1 MPQKNDRAIQKLAA
15 SRLRSGELLPCEDC
29 VVVEEPLEIRLSG
42 RRFTATMR
50 TPGDDEL
57 LARGLL
63 FSEGVIRDNDDI
75 EELSVKTLCRERS
88 GELVNLVDVT
98 LHDIASIPAQ
108 LWERTLISN
117 ASCGLCGKSSIEAL
131 RTRVLPLPNHA
142 PVSVSQLLRLPQLLR
157 AKQKWFDETG
167 GLHAAGIFRVHENDV
182 ETLAVFED
190 IGRHNATDKA
200 IGFGLQNHWLPPRA
214 EPGVL
219 VLLVSGRASFEIVQK
234 ALVARI
240 PIVCAVSAVSSLA
253 VELSRANNQ
262 TLVGFTREETL
273 TVYSGF
279 ENVKPNAPA

>member
-1 MPQKNDRAIQKLAA
+1 MPQQNDHAVQKLAA
-15 SRLRSGELLPCEDC
+15 LRLRSGELLPCEDC
-29 VVVEEPLEIRLSG
+29 VVVEEPLEIRLNG

-167 GLHAAGIFRVHENDV
+167 GLHAAGIFRVHENDI

-200 IGFGLQNHWLPPRA
+200 IGFGLLNHWLPPRA

-253 VELSRANNQ
+253 IELSCANNQ
-262 TLVGFTREETL
+262 TLIGFTRGEKM
-273 TVYSGF
+273 TVYCGV
-279 ENVKPNAPA
+279 ENLCL